1 MNITTESKA
10 ESIEV
15 EKSTVIQEKIFGELM
30 HVIHPVYCYLVLLI
44 MYRWW

>member
-10 ESIEV
+10 ESIDV
-15 EKSTVIQEKIFGELM
+15 DKSTVIQEKIFGEFM

>member
-1 MNITTESKA
+1 MNITTESKE

-15 EKSTVIQEKIFGELM
+15 EKSTVIQEKMLM
-30 HVIHPVYCYLVLLI
+30 RVIHPVYCYLVLVN